1 MEEIRARRKFPS
13 RSRPAPLVSHTAKLP
28 LEGRQGGDLRQGLVI
43 RFARRPFGTV
53 HRTARRETR
62 VTLQTRR
69 LTHKFGAEILGLDL
83 SRPQDDATIA
93 AIWKLWNE
101 QGLVLIR
108 NQHITPEQLIAFSA
122 GFGALDRHPNLAPF
136 RHPQYDEIYM
146 VSTIPSGGKP
156 SPSEK
161 LGRHWHSDLS
171 YTLYPAMGSLFHCQ
185 VCPEVGGDTIFAS
198 ITAAYDD
205 LSDAMKEMID
215 PLWCEHDY
223 MAISGGRH
231 LSPEVAAQMKK
242 LNPPVAQPLVRTHP
256 VTGRKA
262 LYIASRV
269 ITHIIGMTP
278 EESRPLIDY
287 LVRHTIDPLY
297 TYRHKWSKHE
307 LVMWDNRSLVH
318 SALADFD
325 AGTPRKFFRTTVLGE
340 QSGHL
345 A

>member
-1 MEEIRARRKFPS
+1 MA
-13 RSRPAPLVSHTAKLP
+13 
-28 LEGRQGGDLRQGLVI
+28 
-43 RFARRPFGTV
+43 
-53 HRTARRETR
+53 
-62 VTLQTRR
+62 LQTKR

-83 SRPQDDATIA
+83 TKPQDDATIA

-108 NQHITPEQLIAFSA
+108 DQAISPEQLISFSA
-122 GFGALDRHPNLAPF
+122 RFGELDKHPNLAPF

-146 VSTIPSGGKP
+146 VSTIPSNGKP

-198 ITAAYDD
+198 ITSAYDD
-205 LSDAMKEMID
+205 LSEGMKKMLE

-287 LVRHTIDPLY
+287 LMEHTMDPLY
-297 TYRHKWSKHE
+297 TYRHKWSKNE

-325 AGTPRKFFRTTVLGE
+325 AGTPRKFHRTTVLGQ

-345 A
+345 VEAG

>member
-1 MEEIRARRKFPS
+1 M
-13 RSRPAPLVSHTAKLP
+13 
-28 LEGRQGGDLRQGLVI
+28 
-43 RFARRPFGTV
+43 
-53 HRTARRETR
+53 
-62 VTLQTRR
+62 TLQTRR

-108 NQHITPEQLIAFSA
+108 DQAITPEQLIAFS
-122 GFGALDRHPNLAPF
+122 GRFGALDRHPNLAPF
-136 RHPQYDEIYM
+136 RHPEYDEIYM

-171 YTLYPAMGSLFHCQ
+171 YTLHPAMGSLFHCQ

-198 ITAAYDD
+198 ITSAYED
-205 LSDAMKEMID
+205 LSDAMKAMID

-231 LSPEVAAQMKK
+231 LSPEVAVQMKK

-278 EESRPLIDY
+278 EESRPMIDY
-287 LVRHTIDPLY
+287 LVQHTIDPLY
-297 TYRHKWSKHE
+297 TYRHKWSRHE

-325 AGTPRKFFRTTVLGE
+325 AGTPRKFHRTTVLGE
-340 QSGHL
+340 QSGYL
-345 A
+345 VGAA